1 MIKDLVYNKAASIEK
16 FINRVKE
23 VYDNNYDNL
32 ENYIKLDSIILN
44 IQRASESSID
54 LAMHIVAD
62 EKLGIPQNSWDAF
75 DILESNNI
83 LDKELANKMKAMV
96 GFRNIALHDYE
107 SINIKVVQIIIEE
120 HLYDFEEYM
129 ASLNKYMNR

>member
-32 ENYIKLDSIILN
+32 QNYIKLDSIILN